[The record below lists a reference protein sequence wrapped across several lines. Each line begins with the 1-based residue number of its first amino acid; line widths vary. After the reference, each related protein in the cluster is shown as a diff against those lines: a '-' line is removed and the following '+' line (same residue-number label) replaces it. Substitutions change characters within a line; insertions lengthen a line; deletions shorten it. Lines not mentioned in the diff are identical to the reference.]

1 MPGLSRECGGDTM
14 QRSRRGRPRKRYT
27 MISYETKT
35 VVMIGDEQRRV
46 TVIKVIRSEGDAAL
60 STHYYSL
67 EGREVFINSDGV
79 FEIQGTGERLTPLDS
94 P

>member
-1 MPGLSRECGGDTM
+1 M

-35 VVMIGDEQRRV
+35 FVMIGDEQRRV

-67 EGREVFINSDGV
+67 EGREVFINCDGV
-79 FEIQGTGERLTPLDS
+79 FEIQGTGERLTPLD
-94 P
+94 PP